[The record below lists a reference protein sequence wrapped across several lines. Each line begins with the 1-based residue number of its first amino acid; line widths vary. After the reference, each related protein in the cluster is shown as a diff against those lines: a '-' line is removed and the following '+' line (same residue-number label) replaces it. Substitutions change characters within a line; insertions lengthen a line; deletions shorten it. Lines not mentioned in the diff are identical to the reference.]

1 MIGSYLKRL
10 EAEIS
15 ETLRQSIDKD
25 SVSLY
30 ASQNYNTVEVGVAS
44 LNIDFN
50 YIASEIAQDVLSVVE
65 TAYDDGW
72 NDGFQDGWDEGY
84 DEAKRELENQKEGSD
99 SGWEIMASRDT
110 NSHRCEHQI
119 CSNEQD
125 RGEND
130 YLYCLWDWGRQEI
143 GGVSIELMLGEE
155 HKWKL

>member
-15 ETLRQSIDKD
+15 ETLRQYIDTD
-25 SVSLY
+25 SVTLY
-30 ASQNYNTVEVGVAS
+30 ASENYNTVLVGIDG
-44 LNIDFN
+44 LNIDFD

-99 SGWEIMASRDT
+99 SG
-110 NSHRCEHQI
+110 
-119 CSNEQD
+119 
-125 RGEND
+125 
-130 YLYCLWDWGRQEI
+130 
-143 GGVSIELMLGEE
+143 
-155 HKWKL
+155 